1 VLAIL
6 KYARSFVGI
15 DSSLA
20 HATNAFDLPGV
31 ILFGDSNP
39 ATWGH
44 DNNINLYTAVRCS
57 PCYYYVWNHPC
68 PYGHE
73 CMESI
78 TVEDVKK
85 ALLRQLARGYAL
97 HGRPAAA
104 KAAVTG
110 RPVRPLYPSKV
121 IPL

>member
-1 VLAIL
+1 
-6 KYARSFVGI
+6 
-15 DSSLA
+15 
-20 HATNAFDLPGV
+20 
-31 ILFGDSNP
+31 
-39 ATWGH
+39 
-44 DNNINLYTAVRCS
+44 
-57 PCYYYVWNHPC
+57 
-68 PYGHE
+68 
-73 CMESI
+73 MESI